1 MAVNL
6 LDVNY
11 YKQVNSDLTNLTN
24 EQLVNHFFSTGINE
38 SRPFSRLVDLN
49 FYRAS
54 NPDLASFSNAELYNH
69 LSNSGVQE
77 GRRFS
82 QFVDLNFYGL
92 ANPDLASINNE
103 QRFNHVNSFGLNE
116 GRVFSQFAD
125 LNFYRFANSDI
136 ATLDN
141 TQIFDHLRNNG
152 LSEGR
157 KFSQF
162 VNLNLYKLLN
172 LDLTTL
178 NNQALLE
185 HLEITGLSEN
195 RQFSF
200 TFDPNFYRNS
210 NPDLSNLGLSNQE
223 LLEHFAALGLK
234 EGRVGSAIFN
244 APLYLA
250 NSPDLVQIGFN
261 TPSQAIAHFE
271 AFGYQENRNISNAGY
286 NITQDPGDNLSTSA
300 DLGVIL
306 GRRIANLNQQ
316 LGNSDRDDI
325 YQFTLATITDIGFSI
340 NSLDGE
346 VNAQLIYDS
355 NNNKL
360 IDAGESIFSTNTG
373 SLIEFTRTLGVGTY
387 YLTVSTPRT
396 DSIINYTITPA
407 ATTIRASNP
416 VDPGDTLS
424 TALDLGTLNNSTINS
439 QDFVGVVDTSDI
451 YRFYL
456 NSISNFELQI
466 NGLTGQDSVDAQL
479 IFDQNNNGQIEIEY
493 ISFDTSTSSISLFE
507 TLGIGTYYVRVQPS
521 SNSSNTNY
529 NINFSVATTSNLPTT
544 PVDPGDSLQT
554 ALNLGIL
561 TENSIFSDFVGTADR
576 TDIYRF
582 NIINQPNTERNVRFN
597 VDLLTESVNTVLA
610 YDANSNGQVDP
621 TDSIINIG
629 RSSSA
634 FSSTER
640 LVDGTYFLV
649 VNSANFQS
657 NTTYR
662 LSLTLV

>member
-1 MAVNL
+1 MTVNL

-11 YKQVNSDLTNLTN
+11 YRQANSDLTNLTN
-24 EQLVNHFFSTGINE
+24 EQLVDHFLTTGINE
-38 SRPFSRLVDLN
+38 NRSFSRLVDLS

-54 NPDLASFSNAELYNH
+54 NPDIASFSNAELSSH

-92 ANPDLASINNE
+92 ANPDLASLNNE
-103 QRFNHVNSFGLNE
+103 QRFDHINSFGLNE
-116 GRVFSQFAD
+116 GRIFSQFVD

-136 ATLDN
+136 AALNN

-152 LSEGR
+152 LREGR
-157 KFSQF
+157 QFSQF
-162 VNLNLYKLLN
+162 VNLDLYKFLN
-172 LDLTTL
+172 SDLTTL

-195 RQFSF
+195 RQFSY
-200 TFDPNFYRNS
+200 TIDPNFYRS
-210 NPDLSNLGLSNQE
+210 FNPDLSNLGLSNQG
-223 LLEHFAALGLK
+223 LLEHFEALGLK

-261 TPSQAIAHFE
+261 TPSQAIVHFE
-271 AFGYQENRNISNAGY
+271 AFGYQENRIISNAGY
-286 NITQDPGDNLSTSA
+286 NITQDPGNTLSTSA
-300 DLGVIL
+300 ELGVIL

-316 LGNSDRDDI
+316 LSNSDRDDI
-325 YQFTLATITDIGFSI
+325 YQFTLATITNIEFSI
-340 NSLDGE
+340 KSIDGE

-355 NNNKL
+355 NNNGL
-360 IDAGESIFSTNTG
+360 IEAGESIFSSNTG
-373 SLIEFTRTLGVGTY
+373 SLVEFAKTLGVGSY

-396 DSIINYTITPA
+396 DSIINYTLTPS
-407 ATTIRASNP
+407 ATTIKVSNP
-416 VDPGDTLS
+416 VEPGDTLT
-424 TALDLGTLNNSTINS
+424 TALNLGTLNNATINL
-439 QDFVGVVDTSDI
+439 QDFVGVVDNSDI

-456 NSISNFELQI
+456 NTISDVDVQI

-479 IFDQNNNGQIEIEY
+479 IFDQNNDGQIEIEY
-493 ISFDTSTSSISLFE
+493 ISFDTSTSSISLFG
-507 TLGIGTYYVRVQPS
+507 TLGIGSYYVRVQPS
-521 SNSSNTNY
+521 SSSSNTNY

-544 PVDPGDSLQT
+544 SVDPGDSLQT

-561 TENSIFSDFVGTADR
+561 TENSVFSDFVGTADR

-597 VDLLTESVNTVLA
+597 VDLLTESVNTILV
-610 YDANSNGQVDP
+610 YDANSNGQVDT
-621 TDSIINIG
+621 TDLITNIG

-640 LVDGTYFLV
+640 LVDGTYFLR
-649 VNSANFQS
+649 VNSANFQT

-662 LSLTLV
+662 LSLNLV